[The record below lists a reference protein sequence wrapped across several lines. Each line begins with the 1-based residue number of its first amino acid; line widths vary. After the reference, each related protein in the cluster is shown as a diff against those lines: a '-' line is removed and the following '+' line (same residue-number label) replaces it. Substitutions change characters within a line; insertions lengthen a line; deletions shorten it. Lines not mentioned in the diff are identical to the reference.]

1 MNHEVRLQQR
11 SPNHNLTAVPVGV
24 DNVVSHH
31 QVTAVR
37 RDTVQDPHHITATGD
52 IQNPH
57 THQGAGEGEVAA
69 VDIEAGVTGVGTI
82 MEAVMTTTIAVV
94 MVGTEATEVETTV
107 ILIKAAP
114 TAPVGTMTITTEDV
128 EAVVEA
134 GGVAAVATMEVA
146 VGVEAVGVTTI
157 MAMMMTALIG
167 MAKRINFQIIWNT
180 FPQKTTPWLPEPCSP
195 EISNLISLTRKSNAF
210 LADMAICSTL
220 TSNVRPQG
228 PGMPMHSFVTRI

>member
-1 MNHEVRLQQR
+1 MNPEVRLLR
-11 SPNHNLTAVPVGV
+11 SPNHNLTAVRVGV

-37 RDTVQDPHHITATGD
+37 RDTVQDPHHITAT
-52 IQNPH
+52 
-57 THQGAGEGEVAA
+57 VAA

-82 MEAVMTTTIAVV
+82 MVAVMTTTIAVV

-107 ILIKAAP
+107 ILIRAAP
-114 TAPVGTMTITTEDV
+114 MDPVGTTTITTEDV
-128 EAVVEA
+128 EAVAEA

-146 VGVEAVGVTTI
+146 VGVAAEAVTTI
-157 MAMMMTALIG
+157 MAMMMTASIG

-180 FPQKTTPWLPEPCSP
+180 FPRKTTPWLPEPCSP